1 MLKTTKISTFPELT
15 DFQEIWTEILAHI
28 PDLNPEVRE
37 DNLEMR
43 FKLRPEPLVG
53 RSWGK
58 NVNALRWDII
68 KY

>member
-15 DFQEIWTEILAHI
+15 DLQEIWTEILEHT
-28 PDLNPEVRE
+28 PDLHPEVRE
-37 DNLEMR
+37 DNLEVR
-43 FKLRPEPLVG
+43 FKVTPEPWVG